1 MFFVFKITMEN
12 TTGIFVYNKVYC
24 SFKEEYMHEAKQSL
38 FTFIP
43 LTTVH
48 FFVNILYN
56 FEEKNR

>member
-1 MFFVFKITMEN
+1 MED
-12 TTGIFVYNKVYC
+12 TTGIFVHNKVYC
-24 SFKEEYMHEAKQSL
+24 SFKEEYIHEAKQSL